1 MRIPRPAWRRD
12 LSGPTPP
19 WVAQVLRGLA
29 CALVAALIALP
40 VAAERAVEQVRFDD
54 HLGTF
59 PVEVGLCHDGRS
71 TLDTG
76 LFGKVFWGQ
85 TGSYGFGAY
94 ARATGPPEAGGT
106 LASYVDPKFIQA
118 NVALIDDP
126 DRTVDAYA
134 AELSSDLRQHLL
146 RDELLAATLGGG
158 LLFLLVPRGPWP
170 GVSRR
175 RQLATTT
182 ALAAVGAVLS
192 VGIAGQLFATWDCND
207 PSGTVYSI
215 PGVDNLYFG
224 SPETREIAAQ
234 VKPFIDKNTRRIEQ
248 QGNAYE
254 DAATASFTS
263 ALARRSAELHPRSGE
278 RLVIAEADPQ
288 GSFVGVHVRTVLYD
302 ALATAL
308 DPDPISLRTI
318 AGDVS
323 SNGTVAEAAYIKAE
337 AKVGGEVP
345 VAAVGGDHDST
356 RTWQQMVDD
365 GIELPDLDTVE
376 IGDLQVSGANDR
388 EHKALFGVLVTNEE
402 GISEEE
408 LGARLRTVVD
418 KDGPD
423 GARGR
428 IVLLHQPDAVAGYL
442 GLDDLVDVR
451 AVDGSLTTPYDD
463 GIADQPPGVVD
474 IGHLHATDGP
484 WVLWNTDGDEIT
496 WTVVDQLGTAGGVEN
511 TPTFSRFSTPLSA
524 PLKVLSVRL
533 QYMDAESGLETGFV
547 TVSCS
552 LEADCT
558 ISERTDVGLP
568 GGKPRPNDTPGRQTS
583 GSP

>member
-1 MRIPRPAWRRD
+1 M
-12 LSGPTPP
+12 
-19 WVAQVLRGLA
+19 LRWLA
-29 CALVAALIALP
+29 CAVAAALIALP
-40 VAAERAVEQVRFDD
+40 VAVERAVEQVRFSD

-85 TGSYGFGAY
+85 TGTFGFGAY

-134 AELSSDLRQHLL
+134 AELSSGLRQHLL
-146 RDELLAATLGGG
+146 LDELLAATLGGA
-158 LLFLLVPRGPWP
+158 LLFVIVPHGPWAD
-170 GVSRR
+170 VSRR
-175 RQLATTT
+175 RQRVTT
-182 ALAAVGAVLS
+182 AAAVTVATVLS
-192 VGIAGQLFATWDCND
+192 VAAAGGLFAAWDCNS
-207 PSGTVYSI
+207 PAGTVYTI
-215 PGVDNLYFG
+215 PGVDHLSFG
-224 SPETREIAAQ
+224 SPETREIASQ
-234 VKPFIDKNTRRIEQ
+234 VEPFIDKNTRRIKAE
-248 QGNAYE
+248 GRAYE
-254 DAATASFTS
+254 DAATLSFTS
-263 ALARRSAELHPRSGE
+263 ALARQGADLRPRTGE

-288 GSFVGVHVRTVLYD
+288 GSFVGVHVRTALYD
-302 ALATAL
+302 ALAASL
-308 DPDPISLRTI
+308 GPDAISLRTI

-337 AKVGGEVP
+337 AKVGGDVP

-356 RTWQQMVDD
+356 RTWQQMADA

-376 IGDLQVSGANDR
+376 VDGLRVSGAHDR
-388 EHKALFGVLVTNEE
+388 EHKALFGALVTNEE
-402 GISEEE
+402 GVTEEE
-408 LGARLRTVVD
+408 LGARLRKVVD
-418 KDGPD
+418 DSGT
-423 GARGR
+423 GQGR

-442 GLDDLVDVR
+442 GLDDLTAVR
-451 AVDGSLTTPYDD
+451 ALDGSLTAPYDD
-463 GIADQPPGVVD
+463 GIPDQPPGVVD
-474 IGHLHATDGP
+474 IGHLHIADGP
-484 WVLWNTDGDEIT
+484 WVLWNTAGDEVT

-511 TPTFSRFSTPLSA
+511 APTFSRFSTPLSA

-533 QYMDAESGLETGFV
+533 QYIDGESGLETGFV

-568 GGKPRPNDTPGRQTS
+568 GGKPRPTGDLLGPQRT
-583 GSP
+583 GSS